1 MEDKPETPQPGEQ
14 TPPSDE
20 ILQSIGLSREDY
32 ESAKADK
39 QEDAHTLAELFG
51 KGRQYYLKARD
62 MWYNYG
68 GVGAVAEI
76 DLGIAKFEPRVEQN
90 RGIRPQD
97 IADVALKKAQELKSS
112 QPELATK
119 IDRYLTTF
127 LAGYAE
133 DAFAP
138 IKPEPE
144 TPFSLRPEKRV
155 HDPDWLTAINTIDAI
170 TEGGIMTNKDFL
182 ARIKEVTGGDNPNGD
197 QISER
202 SKIAEMLEIR
212 VSQTKKAPVMANTT
226 ELRPAPPKPGDPRL
240 N

>member
-1 MEDKPETPQPGEQ
+1 MAED
-14 TPPSDE
+14 SDE
-20 ILQSIGLSREDY
+20 ILHSVGLSREDY
-32 ESAKADK
+32 EGTKADE
-39 QEDAHTLAELFG
+39 QVEAQTLAELFG
-51 KGRQYYLKARD
+51 KGQQYYLKARY
-62 MWYNYG
+62 MWYTGMG
-68 GVGAVAEI
+68 GVAEI
-76 DLGIAKFEPRVEQN
+76 DLGIAKIEPRVEQN
-90 RGIRPQD
+90 RGTRPQD

-119 IDRYLTTF
+119 IDRYLITF

-133 DAFAP
+133 GAFAP
-138 IKPEPE
+138 IKPKPE
-144 TPFSLRPEKRV
+144 TPFGAEKRV
-155 HDPDWLTAINTIDAI
+155 HAPDWLTAISTFDVI
-170 TEGGIMTNKDFL
+170 TEGGVMTNKDFL